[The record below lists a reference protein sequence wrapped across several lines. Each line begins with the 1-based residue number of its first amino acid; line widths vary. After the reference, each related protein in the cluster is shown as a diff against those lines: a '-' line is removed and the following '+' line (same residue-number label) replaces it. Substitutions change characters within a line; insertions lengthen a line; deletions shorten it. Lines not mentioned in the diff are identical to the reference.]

1 MPLIYLK
8 LSVMIKQVADIHYRE
23 EREELEKIDSSDQS
37 MVAQRKARVETTSS
51 YLMSLKEKILDYSFE
66 SLDEEIL
73 FFKEIKPKF
82 SSLLIFYSAVEKIEM
97 DKPEGGLSH
106 LKGYYENELKAIKRF
121 FDANRQIYSYY
132 RSEDDYLD
140 PQLFVRGVIDPPRWM
155 CKIRVDQD
163 ERFSTAG
170 DYMFAR
176 IMANEQI
183 ARYLESAI
191 SGLEFHPFTED
202 DIETNWTGETINLL
216 EVAYGIYCTAQ
227 VNHGKIGIGELV
239 RKLEKVFNVNIGR
252 PYRRFLEIKM
262 RKRLSRT
269 KYLDEMVTSVNKKI
283 DDEDAYDPNEKKK
296 HS

>member
-1 MPLIYLK
+1 
-8 LSVMIKQVADIHYRE
+8 MIKDFAESHYKD
-23 EREELEKIDSSDQS
+23 EREVLEQIDSSDQS
-37 MVAQRKARVETTSS
+37 MVAQRKARVETTSN
-51 YLMSLKEKILDYSFE
+51 YLTVLKEKVLGYSF
-66 SLDEEIL
+66 SSRDEEVL

-82 SSLLIFYSAVEKIEM
+82 SSLLIFYSNVERIEM
-97 DKPEGGLSH
+97 DKPEGGVAH

-121 FDANRQIYSYY
+121 FDANRQIYAYY

-140 PQLFVRGVIDPPRWM
+140 NQLFMRGVTDPPRWM

-216 EVAYGIYCTAQ
+216 EIAYGVYCTAQ

-252 PYRRFLEIKM
+252 PYRRFLEIKL

-269 KYLDEMVTSVNKKI
+269 KYLDDMVNAVNKKI
-283 DDEDAYDPNEKKK
+283 DDEDAYDPNDKKNRN
-296 HS
+296 

>member
-1 MPLIYLK
+1 
-8 LSVMIKQVADIHYRE
+8 MIKEIAESHYKDVRDA
-23 EREELEKIDSSDQS
+23 LEKIDSSDQS
-37 MVAQRKARVETTSS
+37 MVAQRKARVETTSQ
-51 YLMSLKEKILDYSFE
+51 YLIGLKEKVLDYSF
-66 SLDEEIL
+66 SSVDEEVC

-82 SSLLIFYSAVEKIEM
+82 SSLLIFYIYVERLEL

-106 LKGYYENELKAIKRF
+106 LKGYYENQLKSIKRF

-140 PQLFVRGVIDPPRWM
+140 RQLFLRGVTDPPRWL

-191 SGLEFHPFTED
+191 TGLDFHPFAED
-202 DIETNWTGETINLL
+202 EIETSWTGETINLL

-239 RKLEKVFNVNIGR
+239 RKLEKVFNVTIGR
-252 PYRRFLEIKM
+252 PYRRFLEIKL

-269 KYLDEMVTSVNKKI
+269 KYLDEMVQSVNKKI
-283 DDEDAYDPNEKKK
+283 DDEDAYDPNSKNNRA
-296 HS
+296 